1 MTLDA
6 LLANQPSFESG
17 SVWLVGGGPGD
28 PALLTVAALSALAQA
43 DLIVFDALVD
53 ERILALA
60 PPRAERIF
68 AGKRGGKPSVDQRD
82 ITALLIEQARAGHRV
97 LRLKGG
103 DPFVFGR
110 GGEECAALARAGIP
124 YRIVPGVTAGLA
136 GLISARIPT
145 TMRGVNQ
152 GLFLATGHGA
162 GDSGAADSI
171 DWRLVARLGQPIVLY
186 MAMRKLPIIRE
197 QLIAGGM
204 AGKAPAAVIV
214 SATSPKQ
221 KVLVTTLERI
231 VEDAALARLEPP
243 AIVAIGDIVAERN
256 RLAHAVEAVL
266 AEAVE

>member
-1 MTLDA
+1 MTLDT
-6 LLANQPSFESG
+6 LLANQPSFERG
-17 SVWLVGGGPGD
+17 NVWLVGAGPGD
-28 PALLTVAALSALAQA
+28 PALLTVAAMSALAQA

-60 PPRAERIF
+60 PPCAERIF

-82 ITALLIEQARAGHRV
+82 ITTLLIERAKSGHRV

-110 GGEECAALARAGIP
+110 GGEECAALARAGIG

-152 GLFLATGHGA
+152 GIFLATGHGA
-162 GDSGAADSI
+162 GDSGATDSI

-204 AGKAPAAVIV
+204 AGKTPAAVIV

-221 KVLVTTLERI
+221 KVLATTLERI